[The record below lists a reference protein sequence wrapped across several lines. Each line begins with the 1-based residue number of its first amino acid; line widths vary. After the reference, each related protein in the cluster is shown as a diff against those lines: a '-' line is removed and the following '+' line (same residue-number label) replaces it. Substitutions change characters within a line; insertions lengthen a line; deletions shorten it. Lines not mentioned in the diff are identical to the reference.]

1 MIKTIM
7 NVCVKFANDKDSNR
21 ANVELLVPKMAINS
35 EIGCTKAT
43 RLQLLADRAQ
53 FALTREHFELI
64 ANERGEKINLYSKDP
79 IILKCEV
86 EPYEKSF
93 ENGYLM
99 HYFKIKFSESITRCV
114 KFAPHQEKN
123 MKFIKFPFE
132 FNKVQEI
139 DEEAIAMLDIPDNVQ
154 KTEGKKENK

>member
-1 MIKTIM
+1 
-7 NVCVKFANDKDSNR
+7 
-21 ANVELLVPKMAINS
+21 
-35 EIGCTKAT
+35 
-43 RLQLLADRAQ
+43 
-53 FALTREHFELI
+53 
-64 ANERGEKINLYSKDP
+64 
-79 IILKCEV
+79 
-86 EPYEKSF
+86 
-93 ENGYLM
+93 M

-154 KTEGKKENK
+154 KQKEKRKINNFIKGA